1 MDSIKNSRDEAPQ
14 RPVLMVGGK
23 GGVGKTTC
31 SAAIASRIAASGMRT
46 LIITSDISPSL
57 SHIFERTIGD
67 AIVAVAGNLDAYEI
81 SHDAIITRWKELF
94 GSGFRGVLEY
104 LINVKSFESKSR
116 HTLLDYIGSAPSL
129 QEETMLDLIKK
140 IAESGKYDRLVW
152 DRAPTE
158 ETLNLLG
165 LPAVVKNHLHT
176 GVKVLEGL
184 DRFGRQLI
192 GKQSLGSI
200 MDDWIELSTRL
211 ARFVHDQSTFLIAA
225 DPEAPAVN
233 EVRGLIDTFAYHHLP
248 VRGLIINRVLEHSD
262 AAAFTVIQ
270 ERQQRH
276 IEELKELAGDR
287 YVATMPLSRAE
298 IRGIKRLQEIG
309 ASLVAELALQR

>member
-1 MDSIKNSRDEAPQ
+1 MDSIKNSCDEVPQ
-14 RPVLMVGGK
+14 RPLLILGGK

-31 SAAIASRIAASGMRT
+31 SAAIASRFAASGMRT

-67 AIVAVAGNLDAYEI
+67 AIAAVAGNLDAYEI
-81 SHDAIITRWKELF
+81 SQDAIITRWKELF
-94 GSGFRGVLEY
+94 GRGFHGVLEY
-104 LINVKSFESKSR
+104 LIDVKSFESKSR

-129 QEETMLDLIKK
+129 REETMLDLIKK
-140 IAESGKYDRLVW
+140 IADSGKYDRIVW

-158 ETLNLLG
+158 ETLDLIG
-165 LPAVVKNHLHT
+165 MPAIIKNHIRT
-176 GVKVLEGL
+176 GIKVLEGL

-200 MDDWIELSTRL
+200 MDDWIEISARL
-211 ARFVHDQSTFLIAA
+211 ARFLHDQSTFLIAA
-225 DPEAPAVN
+225 DPEASAVN
-233 EVRGLIDTFAYHHLP
+233 EVRGLIDTFAYYHLP
-248 VRGLIINRVLEHSD
+248 IQGLIINRVLEHSD
-262 AAAFTVIQ
+262 AAALTVIQ

-276 IEELKELAGDR
+276 IEELKELAGER
-287 YVATMPLSRAE
+287 YVATVPLLCAE

-309 ASLVAELALQR
+309 ESLVAELAL

>member
-14 RPVLMVGGK
+14 RPVLIVGGK

-31 SAAIASRIAASGMRT
+31 SAAIALRIASSGMRT
-46 LIITSDISPSL
+46 LIITSDPSPSL
-57 SHIFERTIGD
+57 SHIFEPTIGA
-67 AIVAVAGNLDAYEI
+67 AIAAVAVNLDAYEI
-81 SHDAIITRWKELF
+81 SQDAIIRRWKELF
-94 GSGFRGVLEY
+94 GPGFHGILEY
-104 LINVKSFESKSR
+104 LMDVKSFESKSR

-129 QEETMLDLIKK
+129 REETMLDLIKE

-165 LPAVVKNHLHT
+165 LPAIVKKHLRTGIKVV
-176 GVKVLEGL
+176 EGL
-184 DRFGRQLI
+184 DRIGRQLI

-211 ARFVHDQSTFLIAA
+211 ERFLHDQSTFLIVAT
-225 DPEAPAVN
+225 PEAPSVN
-233 EVRGLIDTFAYHHLP
+233 EVHGLIDTLAYYHLP
-248 VRGLIINRVLEHSD
+248 VHGLIINRVLEHPD
-262 AAAFTVIQ
+262 AAALTVTQ

-276 IEELKELAGDR
+276 IEELKELAGER
-287 YVATMPLSRAE
+287 YVATVPLSPAE
-298 IRGIKRLQEIG
+298 IKGIKRLQEIG
-309 ASLVAELALQR
+309 ESLVAELAL